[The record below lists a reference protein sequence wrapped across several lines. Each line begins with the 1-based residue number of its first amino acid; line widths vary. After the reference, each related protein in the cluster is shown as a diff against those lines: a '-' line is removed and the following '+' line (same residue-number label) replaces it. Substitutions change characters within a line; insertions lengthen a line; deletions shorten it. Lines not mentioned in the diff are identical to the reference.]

1 MWKNL
6 LLTFIVL
13 VLCGFILY
21 VSLFQLDPMGEQ
33 KYVAFLAL
41 GASVLFGVWSFFT
54 LIFFFGAEII
64 TGYKLGT
71 RSFLIAVRRGFLIA
85 GLTSCFVLLQFL
97 NLLSWPEAIL
107 LTLFFGLMEWI
118 FLTGKYY

>member
-21 VSLFQLDPMGEQ
+21 VTLFQLDPMGEQ
-33 KYVAFLAL
+33 KYVAFLSL
-41 GASVLFGVWSFFT
+41 GAATLFGLWSFFT
-54 LIFFFGAEII
+54 LIFFFGAELI
-64 TGYKLGT
+64 TGYKLGN
-71 RSFLIAVRRGFLIA
+71 RSFLIAVRRGFLVS
-85 GLTSCFVLLQFL
+85 GLGGSLILLQFL
-97 NLLSWPEAIL
+97 GLLGATEAL
-107 LTLFFGLMEWI
+107 LLALFFGLMEWI

>member
-41 GASVLFGVWSFFT
+41 GASVLFGLWSFFT

-85 GLTSCFVLLQFL
+85 GLTGCLLLLQFL

>member
-41 GASVLFGVWSFFT
+41 GASVLFGLWSFFT
-54 LIFFFGAEII
+54 LIFFFGTEII

-71 RSFLIAVRRGFLIA
+71 RSFLIAVRRGFLVA
-85 GLTSCFVLLQFL
+85 GLSSCLVLLQFL
-97 NLLSWPEAIL
+97 NLLDWPEALL